1 MYNYFIGE
9 DVNFTAGMDGCP
21 TLTELMNFGENHVD
35 VIERIGDKYYKFGTL
50 LLEDETGSKMGV
62 IQHDER
68 TAVAIN
74 NRVLTR
80 WIRGEGRKPTSWTTL
95 ATVLEECGLTLLAE
109 EIHSVKVNASQQ
121 HPPT

>member
-1 MYNYFIGE
+1 
-9 DVNFTAGMDGCP
+9 MDERP
-21 TLTELMNFGENHVD
+21 TLVGLMWFGKGRVNI
-35 VIERIGDKYYKFGTL
+35 IEEIGDKYHEFGSL
-50 LLEDETGSKMGV
+50 LLEDKTGSKMGALA
-62 IQHDER
+62 ITLRNDTED
-68 TAVAIN
+68 IN

-121 HPPT
+121 HPRT